1 MAGVKVTKD
10 SVRRTLRTVV
20 AVATAVATIVGAL
33 VASGTIDPEAAPWL
47 STIVV
52 VSAALT
58 RFMASDLGNRWM
70 YVLFGESLTIDG
82 VRPPHPDDEPVVERP
97 VVEDAPPDPRYP
109 PGL

>member
-1 MAGVKVTKD
+1 MVSVTKD

-20 AVATAVATIVGAL
+20 AVTTSLAMVVGAL
-33 VASGTIDPEAAPWL
+33 VASGVIDPAAAPWL
-47 STIVV
+47 ATVV
-52 VSAALT
+52 AVSAALT

-82 VRPPHPDDEPVVERP
+82 VRPPHPDDDPVVDEPVDPGRP
-97 VVEDAPPDPRYP
+97 ADPRYP